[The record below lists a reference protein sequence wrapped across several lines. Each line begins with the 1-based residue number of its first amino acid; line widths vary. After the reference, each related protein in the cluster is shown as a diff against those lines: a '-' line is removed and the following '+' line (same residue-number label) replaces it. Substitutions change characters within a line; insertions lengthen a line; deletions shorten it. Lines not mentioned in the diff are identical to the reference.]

1 MPTSNQPA
9 TAETSA
15 LRERILSAAFQTF
28 MAHGYTGASTLDIAK
43 LAKVSKRDLYAH
55 FGSKQAMLAACI
67 ASRAERMRMPLHLPV
82 PRDRVALLGT
92 LIAFG
97 ATVVREVSR
106 PEVLAVYRLA
116 VTEAENSP
124 DVARTL
130 DGLGRAATRQALSRM
145 LAGAQA
151 SGLLGS
157 GKAADMADDF
167 TAILWHG
174 GLVLR
179 LLLRI
184 APPPGAKECER
195 RARAAAD
202 ALLRL
207 YPPA

>member
-1 MPTSNQPA
+1 MVPSNQLA
-9 TAETSA
+9 TAEPPA
-15 LRERILSAAFQTF
+15 LKERILSAAFQTF
-28 MAHGYTGASTLDIAK
+28 MEHGYGGASTLDIAR

-67 ASRAERMRMPLHLPV
+67 AARAERLRVPLQLPI
-82 PRDRVALLGT
+82 PRDHAALLGT
-92 LIAFG
+92 LVEFG
-97 ATVVREVSR
+97 TTVVREVSR
-106 PEVLAVYRLA
+106 PEVLAVHRLA
-116 VTEAENSP
+116 LTEAENSP

-130 DGLGRAATRQALSRM
+130 DAIGRAETREALARM

-157 GKAADMADDF
+157 GNTGEMADDF
-167 TAILWHG
+167 TAILWRG
-174 GLVLR
+174 GLLLR

-195 RARAAAD
+195 RARAAAA

>member
-9 TAETSA
+9 PAEPPS

-28 MAHGYTGASTLDIAK
+28 MDHGYAGASTLDIAR
-43 LAKVSKRDLYAH
+43 LAKVSKRDLYAQ
-55 FGSKQAMLAACI
+55 FNSKQAMLAACI
-67 ASRAERMRMPLHLPV
+67 ASRAERMRLPLHLPV
-82 PRDRVALLGT
+82 PRDRAALLAT

-97 ATVVREVSR
+97 MTVAREVSR

-116 VTEAENSP
+116 LTEAENSP
-124 DVARTL
+124 EVARTL
-130 DGLGRAATRQALSRM
+130 DGLGRAATREALSRM

-151 SGLLGS
+151 SGLLGA
-157 GKAADMADDF
+157 GKPGEMADDF
-167 TAILWHG
+167 TAILWRG

-184 APPPGAKECER
+184 APPPGARECER

-207 YPPA
+207 YPLA